1 MLEIMFVT
9 MLMLGGLFGAFC
21 IVEHSAKLRR
31 VEHDRFL
38 KRFERLVLE
47 TEKER
52 SAKQMAATIMVIERE
67 FRRNNKR
74 S

>member
-9 MLMLGGLFGAFC
+9 VLTLGGLFGAFC

-31 VEHDRFL
+31 IEHDRFL
-38 KRFERLVLE
+38 KRFERMVLA

-52 SAKQMAATIMVIERE
+52 SAKEMAATIMLVERE
-67 FRRNNKR
+67 FRRNKR